1 MLHGHVT
8 PPLPASA
15 PAPEQAPSRGAPP
28 PSTVWCTRQF
38 VDLLTGEV
46 VSCTST
52 AWRSHRERAITV
64 AEADSLPGVAEVH
77 NMDAYSDGRARL
89 RNFRWK
95 WDPPSGDVAHG
106 LTDQSFKLLTRCP
119 CGGKLSGKVLH
130 SGRGNRLKP
139 KFLAAKQAAQQVNH
153 RGVVCVT
160 TPKNRRGTFVRG
172 CTWHPGAGH
181 TTSEAQCGDAMLPT
195 VVATAPSESCPQTR
209 AHPLSSVP
217 RIGHAM
223 QPQRCGLETNSDT
236 ENGSESDGDRLPI
249 RSHEAPHC
257 GGSDRSWTMQADQ
270 VSSYSGSD
278 REQGVPPMDMFDV
291 LLGSDERAYSSPSD
305 HSWLW
310 DLYSSDLYSSDSY
323 SSMTP
328 LGFDRA
334 ALSETG
340 SEPTYSSSGDEYDP
354 TAFVS
359 TGGTWS
365 FEDNTPPTA
374 GSSSVMDRGGTDTW
388 AVDVI
393 PDPKMMAVKTN
404 GFPTALATDIDSGG
418 RRVSKRFAVAVLGT
432 VAVISVFLLSRHATT
447 AGPSKPT
454 WDDGLGPAVPSV
466 QCGRTIEEYMWD
478 IDDACCGQLYG
489 DPMCSSSLGATESN
503 GHSLHICNDLCAMTV
518 GALWEQCILPEYQ
531 RPGQSTATPL
541 WIFEPVVE
549 KCKQPRQQRLECVDD
564 DSLIDPFLPKFMS
577 LETLETT
584 LHISDSSAPS
594 LCEEIR
600 SGLIT
605 CEDVSSTAQTETDGY
620 SIYPQA
626 NRHNAHGWYD
636 NIAGGFSCCES
647 CPPYWPRRALR
658 RSAHGS
664 GDVRVLPPPDVASL
678 FQPEILNDEQAFK
691 AIVSKLEERD
701 RVDDSI
707 VSPVGSPVAPRPSV
721 RDWKPRSFP
730 TGISTNSTY
739 GRASETANTMEV
751 EEWSHNTTL
760 DALPV
765 PGARETD
772 DDVSV
777 KSDDSGFLR
786 TLKRP

>member
-1 MLHGHVT
+1 M
-8 PPLPASA
+8 A
-15 PAPEQAPSRGAPP
+15 Q
-28 PSTVWCTRQF
+28 
-38 VDLLTGEV
+38 
-46 VSCTST
+46 VSFDGT
-52 AWRSHRERAITV
+52 
-64 AEADSLPGVAEVH
+64 
-77 NMDAYSDGRARL
+77 MD
-89 RNFRWK
+89 
-95 WDPPSGDVAHG
+95 
-106 LTDQSFKLLTRCP
+106 
-119 CGGKLSGKVLH
+119 
-130 SGRGNRLKP
+130 
-139 KFLAAKQAAQQVNH
+139 
-153 RGVVCVT
+153 
-160 TPKNRRGTFVRG
+160 
-172 CTWHPGAGH
+172 
-181 TTSEAQCGDAMLPT
+181 
-195 VVATAPSESCPQTR
+195 
-209 AHPLSSVP
+209 
-217 RIGHAM
+217 
-223 QPQRCGLETNSDT
+223 
-236 ENGSESDGDRLPI
+236 GSESELDLPWC
-249 RSHEAPHC
+249 PT
-257 GGSDRSWTMQADQ
+257 GSS
-270 VSSYSGSD
+270 VSSGSSGSSD
-278 REQGVPPMDMFDV
+278 WESSSRGPQHYEEWSAWIDES
-291 LLGSDERAYSSPSD
+291 GSSG
-305 HSWLW
+305 
-310 DLYSSDLYSSDSY
+310 SDLYSSDSY

-340 SEPTYSSSGDEYDP
+340 SETTYSSSGDEYDP

-374 GSSSVMDRGGTDTW
+374 GSSSVMDRGSSDKWG
-388 AVDVI
+388 VDVI
-393 PDPKMMAVKTN
+393 PDPRMMAVKTD
-404 GFPTALATDIDSGG
+404 GFPTALATDTGSGD

-432 VAVISVFLLSRHATT
+432 VAVISVILLSRHGTT
-447 AGPSKPT
+447 AAPSNAT
-454 WDDGLGPAVPSV
+454 WDDGLTPPVAGV
-466 QCGRTIEEYMWD
+466 QCGRTIEEYMRD

-489 DPMCSSSLGATESN
+489 DPTCSSSLGATESN
-503 GHSLHICNDLCAMTV
+503 EHSLHICNDLCAMTV

-541 WIFEPVVE
+541 WIFEPVVT
-549 KCKQPRQQRLECVDD
+549 KCKQPRQQRMECVDD

-577 LETLETT
+577 PETLETT

-605 CEDVSSTAQTETDGY
+605 CEDVSSTAQTKTDGY

-664 GDVRVLPPPDVASL
+664 GDVRVLPPPDEASL

-691 AIVSKLEERD
+691 AIVSKLEARD
-701 RVDDSI
+701 RLDDSI
-707 VSPVGSPVAPRPSV
+707 VSPVGSPVAPRPSL